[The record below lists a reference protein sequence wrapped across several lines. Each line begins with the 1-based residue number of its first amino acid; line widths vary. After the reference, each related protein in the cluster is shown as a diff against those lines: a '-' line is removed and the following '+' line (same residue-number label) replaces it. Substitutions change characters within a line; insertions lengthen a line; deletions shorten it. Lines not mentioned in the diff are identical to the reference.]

1 MSRYILDCSSVNG
14 LLSPTDKA
22 FYTQTLINIVY
33 LYTGIWGLG
42 EEGEALFADLSRD
55 LLPSTP
61 LL

>member
-1 MSRYILDCSSVNG
+1 MSRYILDCSSVNE

-33 LYTGIWGLG
+33 LLYTGIWGGL
-42 EEGEALFADLSRD
+42 GEALFTALSMD
-55 LLPSTP
+55 LLPSIP